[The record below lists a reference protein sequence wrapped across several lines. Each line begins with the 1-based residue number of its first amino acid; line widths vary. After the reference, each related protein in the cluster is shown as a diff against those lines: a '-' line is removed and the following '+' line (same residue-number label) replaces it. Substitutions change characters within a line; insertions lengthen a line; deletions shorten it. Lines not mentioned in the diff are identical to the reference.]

1 MTKYKYLELTIN
13 DQVNPKM
20 GHHNV
25 SKHLYLEEDVL
36 LIENALIMHSV
47 YRLVVLIR
55 DVF

>member
-1 MTKYKYLELTIN
+1 MTKYKYLALTIN

-25 SKHLYLEEDVL
+25 SKYLYLEEDVL
-36 LIENALIMHSV
+36 LVENALIMHSV
-47 YRLVVLIR
+47 YRLVILIR